1 MEFNNVYGD
10 DTMINPGLYYNYHAI
25 NMMMSL
31 TGNVV
36 DEGNFIYVDSW
47 YKLVESSKGLGR
59 HLTDIIG
66 TVKEDWKNLPKDV
79 MNAKLNKEEGG
90 SSLFTPIQ
98 CHVYAIERQTRFLH
112 GFNL

>member
-1 MEFNNVYGD
+1 MRQTSVERKAFCFRKCLSRIYLEFNNVYGD
-10 DTMINPGLYYNYHAI
+10 DTMVNPGLYYNYHAI

-66 TVKEDWKNLPKDV
+66 TVKED
-79 MNAKLNKEEGG
+79 
-90 SSLFTPIQ
+90 
-98 CHVYAIERQTRFLH
+98 
-112 GFNL
+112 